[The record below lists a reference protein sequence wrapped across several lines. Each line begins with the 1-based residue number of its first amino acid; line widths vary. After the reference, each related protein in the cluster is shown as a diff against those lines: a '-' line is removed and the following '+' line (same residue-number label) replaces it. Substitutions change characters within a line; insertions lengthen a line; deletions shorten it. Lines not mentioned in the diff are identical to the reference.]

1 MDQSVIEDGVKSN
14 TSEKREFS
22 FCGNRIPKNQ
32 FTFISQIIIIYA
44 IVVTSIVHLSIQS
57 PDREL
62 WLILL
67 SSSLGYILPSPGL
80 KFIKQSQT
88 GFDFTDGK
96 K

>member
-1 MDQSVIEDGVKSN
+1 MSNHSIVENGTKST
-14 TSEKREFS
+14 TSEKFS

-32 FTFISQIIIIYA
+32 FTYISQIIIIYA

-57 PDREL
+57 PNREL

-80 KFIKQSQT
+80 KYIKPNQSQ
-88 GFDFTDGK
+88 FDFIDGK